1 MSSEKICDDEISAN
15 NIISISL
22 SFIWKISNKSVKSC
36 SFEDH
41 KAKLFFQDDSL
52 MEFDLIEEIN
62 NDQKLTFS
70 TYMVK
75 IM

>member
-1 MSSEKICDDEISAN
+1 MPLENKISAN
-15 NIISISL
+15 NIISIAL

-36 SFEDH
+36 SFENH
-41 KAKLFFQDDSL
+41 KTKLSFQDDSL

-62 NDQKLTFS
+62 DDQKLLFS

-75 IM
+75 I